1 LQSHILCPMHR
12 SPLELV
18 LTGYDSLLIGFSG
31 GVDSALLTV
40 VARKVLGK
48 DRTVAAV
55 GTSPSLPS
63 AQLEQARQI
72 ASQFDLNIHE
82 IRTDELD
89 DPHYVANTTQR
100 CYYCKRELWTKLV
113 EAAKELGM
121 SAVAEGTNA
130 DDLGEHRPG
139 LAAANEF
146 GIVKPLAEAGY
157 TKDMVREE
165 ARKLGIPIWD
175 APAAP
180 CLSSRLL
187 YELPVTPERLSQVE
201 DGEAFLRRLG
211 VDGDLR
217 VRHRGSEARIE
228 VANSEFDKI
237 REAKA
242 AISDEFTKLG
252 FAQVTL
258 DLSGYQ
264 RGSLLKQTTPELER
278 LS

>member
-1 LQSHILCPMHR
+1 MSR
-12 SPLELV
+12 SPLEQV
-18 LTGYDSLLIGFSG
+18 LAGYESLLIGFSG
-31 GVDSALLTV
+31 GVDSSLLTV

-48 DRTVAAV
+48 ERTVAAV

-72 ASQFDLNIHE
+72 ANQFDLNIYE
-82 IRTDELD
+82 INTDELD
-89 DPHYVANTTQR
+89 DPRYVANTTQR
-100 CYYCKRELWTKLV
+100 CYYCKSELWTKLV
-113 EAAKELGM
+113 QAAKELGM
-121 SAVAEGTNA
+121 AAVAEGTNA

-146 GIVKPLAEAGY
+146 RIVKPLAEAGY

-201 DGEAFLRRLG
+201 NGEAFLRDVG
-211 VDGDLR
+211 ITGDIR
-217 VRHRGSEARIE
+217 VRHRGSEARLE
-228 VANSEFDKI
+228 VADSEFTKV
-237 REAKA
+237 REAKSVIA
-242 AISDEFTKLG
+242 AEFVKLG
-252 FAQVTL
+252 FSQVTL
-258 DLSGYQ
+258 DLSGYR
-264 RGSLLKQTTPELER
+264 RGSLLTDAEPELEL